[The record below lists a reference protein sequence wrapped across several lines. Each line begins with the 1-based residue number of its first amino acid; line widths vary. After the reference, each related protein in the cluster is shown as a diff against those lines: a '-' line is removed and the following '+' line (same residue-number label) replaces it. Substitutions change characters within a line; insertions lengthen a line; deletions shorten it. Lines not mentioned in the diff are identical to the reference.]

1 MIISRSRKVVRETDE
16 EKLIFMGE
24 GAVMMDFTKDKAISI
39 LCQAMFDE
47 TLRLRNCFGRKERD
61 SIRRFL
67 IESFQVVFADVL
79 NIENPEG
86 H

>member
-1 MIISRSRKVVRETDE
+1 MRKTAE
-16 EKLIFMGE
+16 EKLVFMGE
-24 GAVMMDFTKDKAISI
+24 GAVMMDFRKDKAVSI

-61 SIRRFL
+61 SIRKFL
-67 IESFQVVFADVL
+67 IESFQIIFANVPD
-79 NIENPEG
+79 IENPEE

>member
-1 MIISRSRKVVRETDE
+1 MRRTEE

-24 GAVMMDFTKDKAISI
+24 GAVMMDFTQDKAISI

-61 SIRRFL
+61 SIRKFL
-67 IESFQVVFADVL
+67 IESFQIIFANAPDT
-79 NIENPEG
+79 ENPER

>member
-1 MIISRSRKVVRETDE
+1 MRKTVE
-16 EKLIFMGE
+16 EKLIYMGE
-24 GAVMMDFTKDKAISI
+24 GAVMMDFSKDKAISI

-61 SIRRFL
+61 SIRKFL
-67 IESFQVVFADVL
+67 IESFQIIFADAP
-79 NIENPEG
+79 NIENPKE